1 MEIILFDHIVN
12 IKYHDKKGL
21 TPLNIRY
28 IYRKFLDVILN
39 LRNKQY

>member
-12 IKYHDKKGL
+12 TKYHDKKGL

-28 IYRKFLDVILN
+28 IYNLLAELN
-39 LRNKQY
+39 R

>member
-12 IKYHDKKGL
+12 TKYHDKKGL
-21 TPLNIRY
+21 TPLIIY

-39 LRNKQY
+39 LRNKQF